1 MIKGQIQSEVIEDV
15 QAELDKSDSNTISR
29 KGAFILIEILI

>member
-15 QAELDKSDSNTISR
+15 QEELDKSKDIQY
-29 KGAFILIEILI
+29 KEHLPLIGIQILV

>member
-15 QAELDKSDSNTISR
+15 PAELDKSGDSHKENIY
-29 KGAFILIEILI
+29 L